1 MARSQRGQAIVLI
14 AIMIAVLVGMAALAI
29 DGSRAYT
36 LRRNLQAAVDAAALA
51 AADKLQQTGNYT
63 TAEQAAIA
71 IFASNRRLYTAPACA
86 PGYGAPGAGPRTIT
100 CTYSDGTL
108 LTQVVSALGPAGSQF
123 VITATRPFSLQFG
136 RILTNG
142 ASPTIGVRAASSV
155 NNLLYSPTLAALS
168 SAGCGGVPGN
178 AFTINGSGNLDVI
191 GDVVSNGAISLAA
204 GNLRVGGDIYARC
217 QATVPGPVLLNC
229 WPSGSSPACTFPDV
243 AGATRSGY
251 RFVDPNYPPPTVVGG
266 SQTASGTNVLMLPGT
281 YAVNPNFI
289 GNDCWF
295 LKAGVYVWLG
305 GYTNNGDF
313 VSNELK
319 PPDEPKVSDNTSVSP
334 KQFWNGNGAHC
345 AGAFQ
350 LTATGG
356 PNDLPKATW
365 GVILT
370 SVRTDTY
377 NGINYKRES
386 APSVCRTVK
395 TNAGAEVI
403 KVDVSN
409 VPGATSYNVYV
420 SAANGGCIGPWGLV
434 DSIPVVGV
442 VSNFDTNPC
451 PLFTGNGCTL
461 GHETAFLDDKDIPN
475 GFTPNA
481 AAAPGAF
488 ASYPPSGETQPI
500 GGNLPNENANRAA
513 PPAGDRAVRHGCR
526 RADDMPWTHHARRC
540 HLLHPQWWLLQQLQ
554 RWRYLCVQRLPVQLG
569 GALRAG
575 SRPPSSQHLQQL
587 HGRRERLGIH
597 WTHLHAVGVN
607 HCFQGF
613 DVSHRRNGR
622 GDRQH
627 HQLHQQPAVSDRQLG
642 LFASAAGRQA
652 YWLGVSEAPTS
663 SSSSGSSTASDFAP
677 MVSSR
682 SRNAVAV
689 VTSPCSS

>member
-513 PPAGDRAVRHGCR
+513 PPAGDRANENQCDTV
-526 RADDMPWTHHARRC
+526 A
-540 HLLHPQWWLLQQLQ
+540 
-554 RWRYLCVQRLPVQLG
+554 
-569 GALRAG
+569 GALTTCPGPITPGAVTFYIPNGGCFNNSSVGDTYVFSGYQYNWVVLYEPGAG
-575 SRPPSSQHLQQL
+575 RPPANTCSNFM
-587 HGRRERLGIH
+587 G
-597 WTHLHAVGVN
+597 A
-607 HCFQGF
+607 
-613 DVSHRRNGR
+613 
-622 GDRQH
+622 
-627 HQLHQQPAVSDRQLG
+627 
-642 LFASAAGRQA
+642 
-652 YWLGVSEAPTS
+652 
-663 SSSSGSSTASDFAP
+663 ASDSAFIGLIYTPSASIT
-677 MVSSR
+677 VFKASTFRTDETGGVIANTISF
-682 SRNAVAV
+682 
-689 VTSPCSS
+689 TSNLPSVIGNSAYSPVPPAARLTG